1 MEFSK
6 SPLSLWLFNRISLFS
21 QTLNFFNRSF
31 DSSVGRAEDCRS
43 VVDILRSLVGIRLEG
58 IFYFLNITDSSHATY
73 SKLFCGISAYITIF
87 FSFLIFVKLR
97 LLVIF

>member
-6 SPLSLWLFNRISLFS
+6 SPSSLWVFNRISLFS

-31 DSSVGRAEDCRS
+31 DSSVGRAGDCKS

-58 IFYFLNITDSSHATY
+58 IFYFLNITDSSYAGY
-73 SKLFCGISAYITIF
+73 SSLFYRSFAEITIF
-87 FSFLIFVKLR
+87 LFFLILKKSPA
-97 LLVIF
+97 